1 MTKDCTTSFLHS
13 LRTRKTSL
21 RTLGLAFAC
30 LACVPCFGK
39 ISCPGKIEYLGISP
53 SGLVQVSNGYGVWYL
68 CSLSAS
74 YNGYAMEGCKGAYA
88 ALLTAR
94 ATERTVTFY
103 FDVPSG
109 TSCSSFG
116 SWVAPSPAPYHIH
129 ILAD

>member
-1 MTKDCTTSFLHS
+1 MTTDRTISFSRL
-13 LRTRKTSL
+13 LRTQEAAL
-21 RTLGLAFAC
+21 RSLGLAVAC
-30 LACVPCFGK
+30 LACAPCLGK
-39 ISCPGKIEYLGISP
+39 ISCTGNVAYLGLSP
-53 SGLVQVSNGYGVWYL
+53 TGLVQVSNGYGVWYL

-74 YNGYAMEGCKGAYA
+74 YNGYAIEGCKGAYA

-94 ATERTVTFY
+94 AAERPVTFY

-129 ILAD
+129 ILSD